1 MSSLP
6 TLRTPRALV
15 ALLGGIAI
23 AGALGT
29 ATASAADTATPQ
41 IVMIDPAANLT
52 AKVRTEERR
61 GNDVGDTFRAIGKG
75 FVADLDKAD
84 IARLNRDPDVLLVE
98 PDRPMSIDASPG
110 APVPPVSTA
119 TAPSNDAFASSQA
132 MTGAS
137 GSVATT
143 TAGATR
149 ETGEPVHF
157 SSTGRASVW
166 FTWTAP
172 SSGTVHMDT
181 LTSAFD
187 TLLAAY
193 SGDALGSL
201 TQLAANDDAA
211 GTTSAITFAV
221 TAGTTYRI
229 AIDGWGGQSG
239 AGTLNWDL
247 TATPVAPAPSP
258 APGND
263 AFVGAVA
270 LSGDSGTIT
279 GSTANATREVGE
291 PKPLP
296 VWGNS
301 GSSVWYSWTA
311 TDTGMLS
318 VSTAGSNYDTMLA
331 IYTGSV
337 VGALTDLPNGAND
350 DAGGGLL
357 SSTVDVSVTAG
368 TTYRIV
374 VDGYGGH
381 SGNSTLAWSTAAA
394 APVAPPGSTP
404 PAAPPSAPG
413 SGAAQDR
420 AVTSWGQDRID
431 QRALPLDGRIIA
443 PLDGGGVAAYII
455 DTGVQA
461 DHVDFGGR
469 VQSGFDAV
477 NAANPADP
485 AVNPMTD
492 CNGHG
497 THVAGTVGGATF
509 GVAPAVS
516 IIPVRVLSCAG
527 SGSTSG
533 VIAGIDWVTSNHPA
547 GVPAVANMSLGGGYS
562 QALNAAVRSAVADGI
577 TFAVAAGNSSADACG
592 ASPAAEPSAI
602 TVGATESNDAMAYY
616 SNWGSCV
623 DVFAPGS
630 AIVSAS
636 NTSTTGSRSL
646 SGTSM
651 AAPHVA
657 GAAALLLSGSTGATP
672 ATVVA
677 AIREGATTNVISGIG
692 PQSPNLLLDINS
704 GIVPAVPA
712 PSTPSTPSTP
722 GAPGTPSTPTPN
734 PRGGGD
740 SRTPTPGNPSTPP
753 VSRRPGG
760 IHSRDI
766 LATPRLRSVVRT
778 SRTLTIRM
786 TMSPGATGYQVF
798 ANGRIIGRMAHTNG
812 TIRATVRRG
821 AKVQVRAI
829 TPTSTSA
836 LSNAV
841 RS

>member
-6 TLRTPRALV
+6 TLRIPRALV

-52 AKVRTEERR
+52 AKVRTEQRR

-84 IARLNRDPDVLLVE
+84 IARLNRDPDVLLIE

-110 APVPPVSTA
+110 VPVPPMSTA
-119 TAPSNDAFASSQA
+119 TAPSNDAFTSSRA

-172 SSGTVHMDT
+172 SSGTVRMNT
-181 LTSAFD
+181 LGSGFD
-187 TLLAAY
+187 TMLAAY
-193 SGDALGSL
+193 SGSALDSL
-201 TQLAANDDAA
+201 TLLAANDDS
-211 GTTSAITFAV
+211 GGGLTSAISFAV
-221 TAGTTYRI
+221 TTGATYRI
-229 AIDGWGGQSG
+229 AIDGWGGQWGAATLTWALTVPAAAPANDLFVSASPLLGSSGTATGSTVDATRETGEPSHGGSG
-239 AGTLNWDL
+239 ASASIWYRWTAPATGTLTLDTRGSTFDTLLGAYTGNTVAGLSTLAENDDVEAGAATWSQIVVPVTEGTSYLFAIDGWGGTSGAPTL
-247 TATPVAPAPSP
+247 TWTMAASAPAP
-258 APGND
+258 
-263 AFVGAVA
+263 
-270 LSGDSGTIT
+270 
-279 GSTANATREVGE
+279 
-291 PKPLP
+291 
-296 VWGNS
+296 
-301 GSSVWYSWTA
+301 
-311 TDTGMLS
+311 
-318 VSTAGSNYDTMLA
+318 
-331 IYTGSV
+331 
-337 VGALTDLPNGAND
+337 
-350 DAGGGLL
+350 
-357 SSTVDVSVTAG
+357 
-368 TTYRIV
+368 
-374 VDGYGGH
+374 
-381 SGNSTLAWSTAAA
+381 
-394 APVAPPGSTP
+394 APPS
-404 PAAPPSAPG
+404 APPSAPG

-477 NAANPADP
+477 HAANPADP
-485 AVNPMTD
+485 AVNPATD

-533 VIAGIDWVTSNHPA
+533 VIAGIDWATSNHQA

-602 TVGATESNDAMAYY
+602 TVGATAANDAMASY

-692 PQSPNLLLDINS
+692 PQSQNLLLDINS
-704 GIVPAVPA
+704 GIVPAIPA

-722 GAPGTPSTPTPN
+722 GTPGTPSTPTPN

-753 VSRRPGG
+753 VSRGPGG

-766 LATPRLRSVVRT
+766 LATPRLRSVART
-778 SRTLTIRM
+778 PRGLTIRM
-786 TMSPGATGYQVF
+786 TMSKGATGYQVF

-821 AKVQVRAI
+821 AKIQVRAI

-841 RS
+841 SS

>member
-15 ALLGGIAI
+15 AILGGIAI
-23 AGALGT
+23 AGVLGT

-41 IVMIDPAANLT
+41 IVMIDPSASLT

-75 FVADLDKAD
+75 FVAELDKAD

-110 APVPPVSTA
+110 APVPPVSAA
-119 TAPSNDAFASSQA
+119 TAPANDDFAGSQA
-132 MTGAS
+132 IS
-137 GSVATT
+137 GTSGTVTAT

-149 ETGEPVHF
+149 QTAEPVHF
-157 SSTGRASVW
+157 SSSGHMSVW

-181 LTSAFD
+181 LNSAFD

-239 AGTLNWDL
+239 AATLNWDL
-247 TATPVAPAPSP
+247 TATPVAPAPAP
-258 APGND
+258 APAND
-263 AFVGAVA
+263 SFVGAAA

-291 PKPLP
+291 PTPLP

-301 GSSVWYSWTA
+301 GSSIWYSWTA

-331 IYTGSV
+331 VYTGSAV
-337 VGALTDLPNGAND
+337 EALTGLPNGAND

-357 SSTVDVSVTAG
+357 SSSLGVSVTAG

-381 SGNSTLAWSTAAA
+381 SGDSTLAWSTAAA
-394 APVAPPGSTP
+394 APVAPPAPTP

-431 QRALPLDGRIIA
+431 QRALPLDGRITA
-443 PLDGGGVAAYII
+443 PLDGGGVTAYII

-477 NAANPADP
+477 HAANPGDP
-485 AVNPMTD
+485 AVDPMTD

-509 GVAPAVS
+509 GIAPAVS
-516 IIPVRVLSCAG
+516 IVPVRVLSCAG

-533 VIAGIDWVTSNHPA
+533 VIAGIDWATSNHQA

-562 QALNAAVRSAVADGI
+562 QALNAAVGSAVADGI
-577 TFAVAAGNSSADACG
+577 TFAVAAGNSNADACG
-592 ASPAAEPSAI
+592 ASPASEPSAI

-630 AIVSAS
+630 GIVSAS

-651 AAPHVA
+651 ASPHVA

-672 ATVVA
+672 ATVAA
-677 AIREGATTNVISGIG
+677 AIRDGATTDVISGIG
-692 PQSPNLLLDINS
+692 PQSANLLLDINS
-704 GIVPAVPA
+704 GVVPA
-712 PSTPSTPSTP
+712 PSTPSTPGTPGTPATP
-722 GAPGTPSTPTPN
+722 GAPGTPTPS
-734 PRGGGD
+734 PRGGG
-740 SRTPTPGNPSTPP
+740 SGTPAPGNPSTPP
-753 VSRRPGG
+753 VHGRPGG

-766 LATPRLRSVVRT
+766 LATPRLRSVRRT
-778 SRTLTIRM
+778 SHTLTIRM
-786 TMSPGATGYQVF
+786 TASPGATGYQVF

-812 TIRATVRRG
+812 VIRASVRRG

-836 LSNAV
+836 LSNTVSA
-841 RS
+841 

>member
-119 TAPSNDAFASSQA
+119 TAPANDAFASSQA

-137 GSVATT
+137 GSVVTT

-149 ETGEPVHF
+149 ETGEPEHF

-172 SSGTVHMDT
+172 SSGTVRMNT
-181 LTSAFD
+181 LGSAFD
-187 TLLAAY
+187 TMLAAY
-193 SGDALGSL
+193 SGSALDSL
-201 TQLAANDDAA
+201 TLLAANDDS
-211 GTTSAITFAV
+211 GGGLTSAISFAV
-221 TAGTTYRI
+221 TAGAKYRI
-229 AIDGWGGQSG
+229 AIDGWGGQWG
-239 AGTLNWDL
+239 AATLTW
-247 TATPVAPAPSP
+247 AG
-258 APGND
+258 PG
-263 AFVGAVA
+263 
-270 LSGDSGTIT
+270 
-279 GSTANATREVGE
+279 
-291 PKPLP
+291 
-296 VWGNS
+296 
-301 GSSVWYSWTA
+301 
-311 TDTGMLS
+311 
-318 VSTAGSNYDTMLA
+318 
-331 IYTGSV
+331 
-337 VGALTDLPNGAND
+337 
-350 DAGGGLL
+350 
-357 SSTVDVSVTAG
+357 
-368 TTYRIV
+368 
-374 VDGYGGH
+374 
-381 SGNSTLAWSTAAA
+381 AAA
-394 APVAPPGSTP
+394 APANDLFVSASPLLGSSGTATGSTVEATREAGEPSHGGSGASASIWYRWTAPVTGTLTLDTRGSTYDTLLGAYTGSTVTGLSTLAENDDVAAWPATWSQIVVPVTEGTSYLFAIDGWGGASGAPTLTWTMAASAPAPAPPST
-404 PAAPPSAPG
+404 PPSAPG

-443 PLDGGGVAAYII
+443 PLDGGGVTAYII

-533 VIAGIDWVTSNHPA
+533 VIAGIDWVTSNHQA

-577 TFAVAAGNSSADACG
+577 TFAVAAGNSGADACG

-692 PQSPNLLLDINS
+692 SQSPNLLLDINS

-712 PSTPSTPSTP
+712 PGTPSTP
-722 GAPGTPSTPTPN
+722 GTPGTPSTPT

-753 VSRRPGG
+753 VSRGPGG

-766 LATPRLRSVVRT
+766 LATPRLRSVART
-778 SRTLTIRM
+778 PRGLTIRM
-786 TMSPGATGYQVF
+786 TMSKGATGYQVF

-821 AKVQVRAI
+821 AKIQVRAI

>member
-119 TAPSNDAFASSQA
+119 TAPANDAFASSQA

-137 GSVATT
+137 GSVVTT

-149 ETGEPVHF
+149 ETGEPEHF

-172 SSGTVHMDT
+172 SSGTVRMNT
-181 LTSAFD
+181 LGSAFD
-187 TLLAAY
+187 TMLAAY
-193 SGDALGSL
+193 SGSALDSL
-201 TQLAANDDAA
+201 TLLAANDDS
-211 GTTSAITFAV
+211 GGGLTSAISFAV
-221 TAGTTYRI
+221 TAGAKYRI
-229 AIDGWGGQSG
+229 AIDGWGGQWG
-239 AGTLNWDL
+239 AATLTW
-247 TATPVAPAPSP
+247 AG
-258 APGND
+258 PG
-263 AFVGAVA
+263 
-270 LSGDSGTIT
+270 
-279 GSTANATREVGE
+279 
-291 PKPLP
+291 
-296 VWGNS
+296 
-301 GSSVWYSWTA
+301 
-311 TDTGMLS
+311 
-318 VSTAGSNYDTMLA
+318 
-331 IYTGSV
+331 
-337 VGALTDLPNGAND
+337 
-350 DAGGGLL
+350 
-357 SSTVDVSVTAG
+357 
-368 TTYRIV
+368 
-374 VDGYGGH
+374 
-381 SGNSTLAWSTAAA
+381 AAA
-394 APVAPPGSTP
+394 APANDLFVSASPLLGSSGTATGSTVEATREAGEPSHGGSGASASIWYRWTAPVTGTLTLDTRGSTYDTLLGAYTGSTVTGLSTLAENDDVAAWPATWSQIVVPVTEGTSYLFAIDGWGGASGAPTLTWTMAASAPAPAPPST
-404 PAAPPSAPG
+404 PPSAPG

-443 PLDGGGVAAYII
+443 PLDGGGVTAYII

-477 NAANPADP
+477 TPTVVDP
-485 AVNPMTD
+485 AVDPATD

-533 VIAGIDWVTSNHPA
+533 VIAGIDWVTSNHQA

-577 TFAVAAGNSSADACG
+577 TFAVAAGNSGADACG

-712 PSTPSTPSTP
+712 P
-722 GAPGTPSTPTPN
+722 GTPS
-734 PRGGGD
+734 
-740 SRTPTPGNPSTPP
+740 TPGNPSTPP
-753 VSRRPGG
+753 VSRGPGG

-766 LATPRLRSVVRT
+766 LATPRLRSVART
-778 SRTLTIRM
+778 PRGLTIRM
-786 TMSPGATGYQVF
+786 TMSKGATGYQVF
-798 ANGRIIGRMAHTNG
+798 ANGRIIGRMAHTKG

-821 AKVQVRAI
+821 AKIQVRAI